1 MNKLT
6 FLFFSALVF
15 PLTMIAQTWD
25 DAKYKAIEASIVAP
39 TFADAEFDITAT
51 GITTASTPNEIQ
63 TAINATIDKCSEA
76 GGGKVIIPPGTW
88 KTGAITLK
96 SNVNLVVKA
105 GATLLF
111 AYDPYL
117 YPLVKTRWEGLDIMN
132 YSPCIYAYQ
141 AKNVAITGDGSR

>member
-15 PLTMIAQTWD
+15 PLTIIAQTWD

-63 TAINATIDKCSEA
+63 TAICASLGYVHRKQN
-76 GGGKVIIPPGTW
+76 
-88 KTGAITLK
+88 
-96 SNVNLVVKA
+96 
-105 GATLLF
+105 
-111 AYDPYL
+111 
-117 YPLVKTRWEGLDIMN
+117 
-132 YSPCIYAYQ
+132 
-141 AKNVAITGDGSR
+141 